1 MSPSKDL
8 YFSDKGFLFDPS
20 TGLTYSLNKTG
31 TFIFQRLH
39 KGAGVPEVLQA
50 LLDGFEID
58 AKRAREDVR
67 DFMQQLTE
75 LGLL

>member
-1 MSPSKDL
+1 MSASTDL

-39 KGAGVPEVLQA
+39 KGAGVPEVVQA
-50 LLDGFEID
+50 LLEAFEVD
-58 AKRAREDVR
+58 SKRAREDVR
-67 DFMQQLTE
+67 DFMQHLTE
-75 LGLL
+75 LGLI